1 MTCDI
6 QQMLY
11 KSVIANV
18 IDYFDIQINQR
29 FPWRIT
35 ASQISTEKS
44 FIDLTFLNYFIL
56 NCFLAYKTVH
66 ST

>member
-18 IDYFDIQINQR
+18 IDYFDIQINQ
-29 FPWRIT
+29 
-35 ASQISTEKS
+35 ISLKNYCST
-44 FIDLTFLNYFIL
+44 DFL
-56 NCFLAYKTVH
+56 
-66 ST
+66 

>member
-29 FPWRIT
+29 FP
-35 ASQISTEKS
+35 
-44 FIDLTFLNYFIL
+44 
-56 NCFLAYKTVH
+56 
-66 ST
+66 